1 MSTILYVSVRIV
13 SWLMSSRHSSLV
25 DVASNRK
32 MLSLLLGKRKVRT
45 EMAEDGADVVAMAR
59 TGSWP
64 VPFQMIIMDNQM
76 PKMVRR
82 GGRRGIPHS
91 FP

>member
-1 MSTILYVSVRIV
+1 
-13 SWLMSSRHSSLV
+13 
-25 DVASNRK
+25 
-32 MLSLLLGKRKVRT
+32 
-45 EMAEDGADVVAMAR
+45 MAEDGADVVAMAR
-59 TGSWP
+59 TGSCP